1 MEVQF
6 MNPFNPK
13 MGQTIKTDAASI
25 VLDRGF
31 IALYH
36 IDGANAPTATTSYII
51 AAVTLADGA
60 TTTKLAAALAKEPEC
75 ARVLTITGNA
85 ATAVGDVVITGKNL
99 AGETITET
107 IVSTGAATVT
117 GTKAFSYIT
126 SIVFPARGGAG
137 DTIAVGTA
145 DKFGIPYKLARNTVL
160 AIYNNN
166 TLTTV
171 ASMGTSTT
179 DLCKNFIDPTQALN
193 GSDVDVYLIV

>member
-1 MEVQF
+1 
-6 MNPFNPK
+6 MNAFNPK
-13 MGQTIKTDAASI
+13 MGQTIKTDVDGL

-31 IALYH
+31 IGLFH
-36 IDGANAPTATTSYII
+36 IEGAHAPAATNTYIL
-51 AAVTLADGA
+51 AATTLADGA

-85 ATAVGDVVITGKNL
+85 ATAIGNVVFTGKDISG
-99 AGETITET
+99 AAITET

-117 GTKAFSYIT
+117 GTKAFAYID
-126 SIVFPARGGAG
+126 SVVLPARGAPG

-145 DKFGIPYKLARNTVL
+145 DKFGLPYKLERNTVL

-166 TLTTV
+166 TATTV
-171 ASMGTSTT
+171 ASIGTSTT
-179 DLCKNFIDPTQALN
+179 ELCKNFIDPTQALN